1 MKYLV
6 LAKLNIEHRDK
17 WPAKAQK
24 WNEVH
29 DKHAD
34 KFPEYPVDFHFFANS
49 SEAKAMAVWDTDDP
63 EKVARKLLFM
73 LPEVSYELIPLI
85 PAGDWFKAHMSL
97 GELK

>member
-24 WNEVH
+24 WAEVH
-29 DKHAD
+29 GKHPD
-34 KFPEYPVDFHFFANS
+34 KFPEYPMGLYFFANS
-49 SEAKAMAVWDTDDP
+49 SEGKAMAVWDTDDP

-85 PAGDWFKAHMSL
+85 SAEDWIKTQVSM